1 MTNQEN
7 GVDLKSAAVTEEK
20 KLFIETYGCQMN
32 VADSEVVASI
42 MKMDG
47 YAVTDKIEDADAIFV
62 NTCSVR
68 DNAEQKIYGRLQ
80 YFQSL
85 KRKKKSLVIGVL
97 GCMAERVK
105 EELIEV
111 HHADLV
117 VGPDSY
123 MDLPNLV
130 GAVEHG
136 EKAINVELSTQE
148 TYKDVIPIEVHHAD
162 LVVGPDS
169 YMDLPNLVGAVEHG
183 EKAINVELSTQETY
197 KDVIPLKLGG
207 VHISGF
213 VSIMRGCNNFCTYC
227 IVPYTRGRE
236 RSRDIESILNEIRDM
251 RDKGFK
257 EVTLLGQNVNSYL
270 FEKEG
275 EKISFPALLKR
286 VAEEVPEMRVRF
298 TTSHPKDM
306 SDETLHVIAEH
317 DNICKMI
324 HLPAQSGSSRILKV
338 MNRKYTREWY
348 LDRIAAIRR
357 ILPDCA
363 ISTDLFCGFHSETE
377 EDYQETLSLMR
388 EVGYD
393 SAFLF
398 KYSERPGTYAAQHL
412 PDTVSEE
419 EKVRRL
425 QGMID
430 LQNQLSEES
439 NKRDIGKVFEV
450 LIEGFSKRSRE
461 QLFGRTSQNKVVIFD
476 KKNYRVG
483 QFIKVRINRASSAT
497 LFGDP
502 VE

>member
-1 MTNQEN
+1 MIENQEN
-7 GVDLKSAAVTEEK
+7 DADLKSAVGNEEK

-47 YAVTDKIEDADAIFV
+47 YTVTDKIEDADAIFV

-68 DNAEQKIYGRLQ
+68 DNAEQRVYGRLQ
-80 YFQSL
+80 FFQSL
-85 KRKKKSLVIGVL
+85 KRKKKSLIVGVL

-105 EELIEV
+105 EELINV

-123 MDLPNLV
+123 LDLPNLV

-148 TYKDVIPIEVHHAD
+148 TYKDV
-162 LVVGPDS
+162 
-169 YMDLPNLVGAVEHG
+169 M
-183 EKAINVELSTQETY
+183 
-197 KDVIPLKLGG
+197 PLKLGG

-236 RSRDIESILNEIRDM
+236 RSRDVESILNEIRDM
-251 RDKGFK
+251 RDQGYK
-257 EVTLLGQNVNSYL
+257 EVTLLGQNVNSYA
-270 FEKEG
+270 FEKDG
-275 EKISFPALLKR
+275 ETVTFPLLLER
-286 VAEEVPEMRVRF
+286 VALEVPEMRIRF
-298 TTSHPKDM
+298 VTSHPKDM
-306 SDETLHVIAEH
+306 SDDTLRVIAAH
-317 DNICKMI
+317 TNICKYI
-324 HLPAQSGSSRILKV
+324 HLPAQSGSSKILNV

-357 ILPDCA
+357 IVPEA
-363 ISTDLFCGFHSETE
+363 SIATDLFCGFHSETE
-377 EDYQETLSLMR
+377 EDYEETLSLMR
-388 EVGYD
+388 EVRYD
-393 SAFLF
+393 AAFLF
-398 KYSERPGTYAAQHL
+398 KYSERPGTYAAKHL

-439 NKRDIGKVFEV
+439 NLRDIGKEFEV
-450 LIEGFSKRSRE
+450 LVEGFSKRSRE

-476 KKNYRVG
+476 KKNYKVG
-483 QFIKVRINRASSAT
+483 QFVKVRIVRASSAT
-497 LFGDP
+497 LFGETID
-502 VE
+502 E

>member
-1 MTNQEN
+1 
-7 GVDLKSAAVTEEK
+7 
-20 KLFIETYGCQMN
+20 
-32 VADSEVVASI
+32 
-42 MKMDG
+42 
-47 YAVTDKIEDADAIFV
+47 
-62 NTCSVR
+62 
-68 DNAEQKIYGRLQ
+68 
-80 YFQSL
+80 
-85 KRKKKSLVIGVL
+85 
-97 GCMAERVK
+97 MAERVK

-111 HHADLV
+111 HKADLV
-117 VGPDSY
+117 VGPDAY
-123 MDLPNLV
+123 LDLPNLV
-130 GAVEHG
+130 GAVE
-136 EKAINVELSTQE
+136 K
-148 TYKDVIPIEVHHAD
+148 
-162 LVVGPDS
+162 
-169 YMDLPNLVGAVEHG
+169 G

-236 RSRDIESILNEIRDM
+236 RSRDIDSILNEIRDM

-270 FEKEG
+270 FEKAG
-275 EKISFPALLKR
+275 EKISFPVLLER
-286 VAEEVPEMRVRF
+286 VAQEVPEMRVRF

-306 SDETLHVIAEH
+306 SDETLRVIAKY

-348 LDRIAAIRR
+348 LDRIASIRR
-357 ILPDCA
+357 IVPDCA
-363 ISTDLFCGFHSETE
+363 ITTDLFCGFHSETE
-377 EDYQETLSLMR
+377 EDYQQTLSLMR

-398 KYSERPGTYAAQHL
+398 KYSERPGTYASKNL

-476 KKNYRVG
+476 KRNYRVG
-483 QFIKVRINRASSAT
+483 QFIKVKINRASSAT
-497 LFGDP
+497 LFGEP